1 MKKEDLLR
9 NIPTVTNDRIKL
21 YVHNEF
27 VHNLTSDELNAYR
40 RQVVD
45 YIYETDDISI
55 LEDFYF
61 EGHKENNGEMSDEII
76 KFNMDRHGN
85 LSDFPYECGQVR
97 RDMLYLMSKQREY
110 YNKKS

>member
-1 MKKEDLLR
+1 MKKEKILK
-9 NIPTVTNDRIKL
+9 NIPIITNDKIQL
-21 YVHNEF
+21 YVHDKF
-27 VHNLTSDELNAYR
+27 VRNLTCDELNAYR
-40 RQVVD
+40 RQIVD

-97 RDMLYLMSKQREY
+97 RDMLYLMSKQRES
-110 YNKKS
+110 NKKS